1 MSKMLKTPN
10 WRSVSSD
17 LAATKVSLKA
27 ENKRLRKQTM
37 LFVVLFA
44 LLLPVTQ
51 QAKLMD
57 FQEMYAKEI
66 DQSSM
71 KTCVFLGGEKIDLVD
86 PGDVDKGH
94 KCTVDLPTVSDDE
107 RHAKEVCSSRIP
119 YYITAVKHGKT
130 TKCTF
135 QINLKCEKEGYHQIH
150 GKCYK
155 VTDARFTWQ
164 EAQSVCNNKFVKDF
178 KPQVANYYY
187 SGLQNYLWDITGVY
201 DAWVSVPELKD
212 YFENPGKNQKAFYVD
227 AGAYKYDARSGDLL
241 LDDPNQKHQVLC
253 EYTPA
258 MTRAEMFY
266 LADVYS
272 EIYPIEV
279 FAGGAVIPSANME
292 TIQQVAPFG
301 QVAHFSTRA
310 FDERCLSI
318 GRIFNVDSYPIQ
330 AIEEDFN
337 DVKDHLTSQRFFLTN
352 AFKNDGCDKQDYK
365 QVNHDG
371 SSPMVYRGDSSQLG
385 EYCKAHSFSLQ
396 QTGRYPTMASTRA
409 PVLCTLHTYNWTHG
423 ACPPGPE
430 WSSKPVRFHRSY
442 NTVFC
447 HYIADNKP
455 STFEEATKHCE
466 EFGTYLT
473 GFDSAEEFEAVR
485 TKLNPQYPEGIYFKA
500 RTPQNRGSL
509 SRGDRVV
516 NGQETPVDDHYW
528 LGGISPC
535 QTQCVERT
543 GKEEVASWIRSVGIN
558 TTFLN
563 TYNHDGW
570 KWEKRKD
577 SRKQYVSFR
586 SDNNAF
592 HVHLPGYPYTY
603 MFFVCGVSAPPV
615 RSEKQKGK
623 VQ

>member
-1 MSKMLKTPN
+1 MSNLPKTLN

-17 LAATKVSLKA
+17 IGTTKVSLKA

-51 QAKLMD
+51 QAKLSD
-57 FQEMYAKEI
+57 FI
-66 DQSSM
+66 DTYVNDIDLSSM
-71 KTCVFLGGEKIDLVD
+71 KTCVFLGGESIDLVD

-119 YYITAVKHGKT
+119 YYITAVKHGKR

-135 QINLKCEKEGYHQIH
+135 QINLKCKNEGYQQIH

-155 VTDARFTWQ
+155 VTKARFTWQ
-164 EAQSVCNNKFVKDF
+164 DAQSACHNEFVKDF

-187 SGLQNYLWDITGVY
+187 SGLQNYFWDITGVY

-212 YFENPGKNQKAFYVD
+212 YFENPGNYKAFYVD

-253 EYTPA
+253 EYTPP

-266 LADVYS
+266 LANVYS

-279 FAGGAVIPSANME
+279 FAGGAIIPSANMD
-292 TIQQVAPFG
+292 TIQQVGPFG
-301 QVAHFSTRA
+301 KVEHFSTKV
-310 FDERCLSI
+310 FDEKCLSI
-318 GRIFNVDSYPIQ
+318 GRIFNVESYPIT
-330 AIEEDFN
+330 ALEEEFN

-352 AFKNDGCDKQDYK
+352 AYKNDGCHKGGYR

-371 SSPMVYRGDSSQLG
+371 KAFQVYKKGKNDNSQKGDF
-385 EYCKAHSFSLQ
+385 CDAHSFSLH
-396 QTGRYPTMASTRA
+396 QTGRYPTMASARA
-409 PVLCTLHTYNWTHG
+409 PVLCTLHTFNWNHG
-423 ACPPGPE
+423 ACPAGPK
-430 WSSKPVRFHRSY
+430 WSSKPVTFKRAY

-447 HYIADNKP
+447 HYINDNTP
-455 STFEEATKHCE
+455 ATNHEAQKRCE
-466 EFGTYLT
+466 EFGTGLT

-485 TKLNPQYPEGIYFKA
+485 KELKPQYPPGEGEYYP
-500 RTPQNRGSL
+500 RTPYRLL
-509 SRGDRVV
+509 SSGTRKV
-516 NGQETPVDDHYW
+516 NGISQQVDDHYW
-528 LGGISPC
+528 LGGVSPC
-535 QTQCVERT
+535 ETHCFERT
-543 GKEEVASWIRSVGIN
+543 GEREIAGWNDAVAIN
-558 TTFLN
+558 NSFLN
-563 TYNHDGW
+563 TYNHNGWAWKIDG
-570 KWEKRKD
+570 
-577 SRKQYVSFR
+577 KQFVSFR
-586 SDNNAF
+586 TDNNAF
-592 HVHLPGYPYTY
+592 HVHKPPNPYTY
-603 MFFVCGVSAPPV
+603 MFFVCGVSAPLE
-615 RSEKQKGK
+615 RSEKQRGK